1 MDKDYNEYSKIAVRA
16 DSYQKLKTIVVEQVA
31 NPHTLSQT
39 RLQYAKKLAGTLDGN
54 ASARIIDY
62 LLNNK

>member
-1 MDKDYNEYSKIAVRA
+1 MDKDYNEYSNIAVRA
-16 DSYQKLKTIVVEQVA
+16 DSYQELKTVVAEQIA
-31 NPHTLSQT
+31 NPHTLSKT
-39 RLQYAKKLAGTLDGN
+39 RLQYAEKLAGTFDGN

>member
-1 MDKDYNEYSKIAVRA
+1 MRA
-16 DSYQKLKTIVVEQVA
+16 DSYQELKTIVAEQVA
-31 NPHTLSQT
+31 NPHTLSKT
-39 RLQYAKKLAGTLDGN
+39 RLQYAEKLAGTFDGN

>member
-16 DSYQKLKTIVVEQVA
+16 NSYQELKTIVAEQVV
-31 NPHTLSQT
+31 NPHTLSKT
-39 RLQYAKKLAGTLDGN
+39 RLQYAEKLAGTLDGN
-54 ASARIIDY
+54 ASARIINY